1 MSDQEYEELRR
12 RAMEPYRPT
21 YTMDDVLR
29 REEEI
34 REASLAAYHEK
45 ARQSRDRLRRVK
57 HAKFQD
63 CEWQRIN
70 SGCYELDITIND

>member
-1 MSDQEYEELRR
+1 MAASHS
-12 RAMEPYRPT
+12 RAFEPFRPS
-21 YTMDDVLR
+21 YTMDDVLK

-45 ARQSRDRLRRVK
+45 ARQSRDRLRKVRTWTK
-57 HAKFQD
+57 KD
-63 CEWQRIN
+63 SEWERIN

>member
-1 MSDQEYEELRR
+1 MFPEMAAAHG
-12 RAMEPYRPT
+12 RAFEPFRPS
-21 YTMDDVLR
+21 YTMDDVLK

-45 ARQSRDRLRRVK
+45 ARQSRERLRSVK
-57 HAKFQD
+57 KD
-63 CEWQRIN
+63 DSEWKRIN

>member
-1 MSDQEYEELRR
+1 MFPEMAAAHS
-12 RAMEPYRPT
+12 RAFEPFHPS
-21 YTMDDVLR
+21 YTMDEVLK

-45 ARQSRDRLRRVK
+45 ARQSRDRLRKVRTWK
-57 HAKFQD
+57 KKD
-63 CEWQRIN
+63 SEWERIN

>member
-1 MSDQEYEELRR
+1 
-12 RAMEPYRPT
+12 
-21 YTMDDVLR
+21 MDDVLK

-45 ARQSRDRLRRVK
+45 ARQSRDRLWSVK
-57 HAKFQD
+57 KD
-63 CEWQRIN
+63 DSEWKRIN